1 MRITRL
7 AHTYM
12 LAGRLR
18 EILKVFA
25 KNGFWQ
31 IVEDLR
37 LTRYAPVANRIRQT
51 LHYEEELTAPERLR
65 MAFEELGPTFVK
77 LGQLLASR
85 PDIIG
90 DNFAVELSK
99 LREEASPFPFEQV
112 ELIIREETGKRWDEI
127 FEKIDETPLAAASV
141 AQVHRAALK
150 DGRKV
155 VIKIQR
161 PSITKLISRD
171 LAVLQLLLA
180 AAEKYIE
187 EAKDLGLHVIL
198 DEFSRSIKRELDFM
212 LEASNSQRLRRE
224 TADEPDIVI
233 PEVHWEYTT
242 EKMIVFEEVEGVA
255 PTDQKALDALG
266 IDRKKTASAL
276 ARAIM
281 RQVLMDGVFH
291 ADLHSGNIRIT
302 PEGKIALL
310 DFGAVG
316 YLSEEMRESI
326 GNLLFSILARD
337 YQEMVNE
344 FMKVGYCDGIIDE
357 RGFERDLRELTE
369 PYRGRPLE
377 ALPIGKI
384 LSEGISMSRRYKVRV
399 PPELVMLVRTLLVAE
414 EAVSAINP
422 DTVVLDEALPFAKK
436 LLLRRLDPKRQLKLM
451 KRAAGDY
458 GEMVRKLPSQLSR
471 ILQRVIDSRLSIDF
485 VHKGYE
491 QMLSEMD
498 RVTNR
503 LSLSVIIGALIVGS
517 ALISHSGRGPL
528 LWDFPVFGIVGF
540 LMAGL
545 MGLWLAIMILRSGKL

>member
-1 MRITRL
+1 
-7 AHTYM
+7 
-12 LAGRLR
+12 
-18 EILKVFA
+18 
-25 KNGFWQ
+25 
-31 IVEDLR
+31 LR

-51 LHYEEELTAPERLR
+51 LNYEEELTAPERLR

-112 ELIIREETGKRWDEI
+112 ELIIREETGKRWEEI

-266 IDRKKTASAL
+266 INRKKTASAL

-310 DFGAVG
+310 DLGAVG

-545 MGLWLAIMILRSGKL
+545 MGLWLAIMIL